1 MGMDLSIIIVSYNVR
16 YFLEQLLYSIE
27 KAVQDIQ
34 CEIIV
39 VDNNSIDDTL
49 TMIKNGF
56 PKVTLIENKD
66 NPGFSVANNQGLKL
80 ATGKYILF
88 LNPDT
93 LVSEDTF
100 AKCIDYIEN
109 HPHAGALGVRMV
121 DGGGSYLPESKRG
134 LPTPE
139 TAIYKI
145 IGLHRL
151 FPKSKKFNR
160 YYMGHIDEYQTDE
173 IEVLTGAFFFVK
185 KELLDQIGGFDE
197 TFFMYGE
204 DIDLSYRVLQTG
216 QKIIY
221 FPETS
226 IIHYKGESTQKGSIK
241 YIKHFHEAMLI
252 FAEKHFKNGYPLILR
267 LLLKVGV
274 YVKALQS
281 VLKSFFTSIFWPLMD
296 IILMFLALTLVK
308 YCWAVGYHQDP
319 MYYSGIF
326 EKVNLP
332 IFISL
337 WLTTFYLKGV
347 YDDIKSMPTLIS
359 GIIIGL
365 LINGLIYGM
374 LNPEYRPSRPI
385 LLFGFLAVLL
395 ILPAARILY
404 FLIKEKR
411 WLIGSRM
418 QKRIAIVADS
428 KEYIRLSQLIKIA
441 EPEAIITGRIYPENL
456 DDEYHHS
463 VLGRIDDLDKI
474 NKQYHLDEVV
484 IASKNFSA
492 SEVMKCLSTFGDT
505 LYFKIASA
513 ASDSI
518 IGSKS
523 KNVLGEFYSQRIS
536 YNLSMPK
543 WRRGKILLDIVFSL
557 LFLCLYVV
565 IVWFYKSKIQL
576 LKNIFTNLIGQ
587 TTWVGYTSA
596 VSSELL
602 PDIPPAIIPNS
613 QSDQV
618 AFNAESILNKD
629 ISYAQNYRIG
639 VDIERLLQNLHLL
652 SRQPV

>member
-27 KAVQDIQ
+27 KAIHDTQ

-49 TMIKNGF
+49 SMIKNGF
-56 PKVTLIENKD
+56 PKVQLIENKD
-66 NPGFSVANNQGLKL
+66 NPGFSVANNQGLKQ

-100 AKCIDYIEN
+100 VKCLAYMEN
-109 HPHAGALGVRMV
+109 HPNAGALGVRMV
-121 DGGGSYLPESKRG
+121 DGGGSFLPESKRG

-160 YYMGHIDEYQTDE
+160 YYMGHIDEHQTEE

-204 DIDLSYRVLQTG
+204 DIDLSFRVLQTG

-267 LLLKVGV
+267 LLLKAGV
-274 YVKALQS
+274 YVKAFQS
-281 VLKSFFTSIFWPLMD
+281 VLKSFFASIFWPLMD
-296 IILMFLALTLVK
+296 ITLMFLALTAVK
-308 YCWAVGYHQDP
+308 YLWAVGYHHDP
-319 MYYSGIF
+319 LYYSGIF
-326 EKVNLP
+326 ERVNLP
-332 IFISL
+332 IFIAI
-337 WLTTFYLKGV
+337 WLTTLYLKGV
-347 YDDIKSMPTLIS
+347 YDEIKSMPTLIS

-374 LNPEYRPSRPI
+374 LNPELRPSRPI
-385 LLFGFLAVLL
+385 LLFGFLVILL
-395 ILPAARILY
+395 VLPAARILY
-404 FLIKEKR
+404 FLLKEKR

-418 QKRIAIVADS
+418 QKRIAILADS
-428 KEYIRLSQLIKIA
+428 KEYIRLSQMIKIA
-441 EPEAIITGRIYPENL
+441 EPEAIITGRIYPENS
-456 DDEYHHS
+456 DDEPNNS
-463 VLGRIDDLDKI
+463 VLGRIEDLAKI
-474 NKQYHLDEVV
+474 NEQYHLDEVV

-513 ASDSI
+513 ASDNI

-523 KNVLGEFYSQRIS
+523 KNELGEFYSQRIS
-536 YNLSMPK
+536 YNLALPK
-543 WRRGKILLDIVFSL
+543 WRRGKILVDIFISIL
-557 LFLCLYVV
+557 LFCLYIV

-576 LKNIFTNLIGQ
+576 LKNIFTTLIGQ
-587 TTWVGYTSA
+587 TTWVGYNNKI
-596 VSSELL
+596 SSELL
-602 PDIPPAIIPNS
+602 PEIPPAIIPNS
-613 QSDQV
+613 QSDQFV
-618 AFNAESILNKD
+618 FNTESILNKD
-629 ISYAQNYRIG
+629 IAYAQYYRIG
-639 VDIERLLQNLHLL
+639 IDIERFLQNLHLI
-652 SRQPV
+652 SRKPS